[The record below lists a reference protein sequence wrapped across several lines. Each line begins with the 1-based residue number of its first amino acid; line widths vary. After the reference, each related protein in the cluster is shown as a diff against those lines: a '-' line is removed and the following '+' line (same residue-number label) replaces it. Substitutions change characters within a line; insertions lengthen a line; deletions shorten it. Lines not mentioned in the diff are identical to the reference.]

1 VRRVPRLA
9 IVTCARIKVSV
20 GRAVNCDSAHPHRS
34 VRRLS
39 SQVNRSN
46 DDRTNPRR
54 RELDVTDHDETRSA
68 PPRAEPQD
76 IRVRYPTAQPRAE
89 QFDALVR
96 ELLPKIRQLSPHLS
110 EIEALRAAARMA
122 EYRLDDEATLVWGV
136 R

>member
-1 VRRVPRLA
+1 
-9 IVTCARIKVSV
+9 
-20 GRAVNCDSAHPHRS
+20 VN
-34 VRRLS
+34 S
-39 SQVNRSN
+39 SI
-46 DDRTNPRR
+46 DDRTNARR
-54 RELDVTDHDETRSA
+54 RELDVTDHEEDRST
-68 PPRAEPQD
+68 PTRAEPQD
-76 IRVRYPTAQPRAE
+76 IRVRYPMAQPRAE